1 MQEARHPVEL
11 VPKKSIETASGGR
24 DTQTT
29 PFSANRPVAPEK
41 VAPEKA
47 SRSLGAWLLRHEKFV
62 RAICM
67 VGAYVF
73 GAIFLVSILAAG
85 VFALVSMALAILFL
99 GSLALF
105 FALWMR
111 TRLRP

>member
-11 VPKKSIETASGGR
+11 APKKNVETASGER
-24 DTQTT
+24 DTETT
-29 PFSANRPVAPEK
+29 SFSANRSAAPKE
-41 VAPEKA
+41 A

-62 RAICM
+62 RAMCM

-73 GAIFLVSILAAG
+73 GAIFLVSILATG
-85 VFALVSMALAILFL
+85 VFAFVSMALAILFL

-111 TRLRP
+111 KRFRP